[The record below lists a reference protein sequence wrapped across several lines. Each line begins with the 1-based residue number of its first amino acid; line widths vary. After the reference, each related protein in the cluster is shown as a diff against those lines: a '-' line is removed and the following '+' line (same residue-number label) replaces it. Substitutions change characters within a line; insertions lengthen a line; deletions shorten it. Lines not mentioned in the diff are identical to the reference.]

1 MGELILCSHPIAAMP
16 YYIDN
21 ISLNVY
27 SLEEL
32 CYYIENHLYLI
43 EADFMSEE
51 LCLWVEQELCD
62 KKLAQSLREALHER
76 ESLSDFTEL
85 ILRSCGYCSET
96 SICHILSV
104 LQEMQNKSVFECCK
118 IRADRYM
125 DSEKYVRAIQEY
137 RNLLGMQEECKNNP
151 VLEGNIRHNLGTAYA
166 RLFLFDEAAAC
177 FLNAYRLNQNRE
189 SLTACMT
196 ACRLAKKNDILK
208 KYKDEFHISDEE
220 FRKMSDEWNQVFKSE
235 EVLKLQAETEQLLK
249 EDSGN
254 MEADEPL
261 SERISDW
268 SEAYKKSC
276 KL

>member
-32 CYYIENHLYLI
+32 CYYIEDHLYLI

-51 LCLWVEQELCD
+51 LCLWVEEELCD

-96 SICHILSV
+96 SIRHILSV

-125 DSEKYVRAIQEY
+125 DSEKYVRNTGIC
-137 RNLLGMQEECKNNP
+137 LECRKN
-151 VLEGNIRHNLGTAYA
+151 VRTIRYWKEISGTILELRMP
-166 RLFLFDEAAAC
+166 DC
-177 FLNAYRLNQNRE
+177 FYSMRRQHV
-189 SLTACMT
+189 S
-196 ACRLAKKNDILK
+196 
-208 KYKDEFHISDEE
+208 
-220 FRKMSDEWNQVFKSE
+220 
-235 EVLKLQAETEQLLK
+235 
-249 EDSGN
+249 
-254 MEADEPL
+254 
-261 SERISDW
+261 
-268 SEAYKKSC
+268 
-276 KL
+276 